1 MSKKGIRYFCDRE
14 LVCNENEKGVACG
27 TPDERCVKDPSYIN
41 KSNSSSKDK
50 NNPTIKRY
58 FCDKKLVCNQNEM
71 GVACG
76 TPYQRCE
83 KQNSNFKSY
92 NDFKSYN
99 GGKITLDKTKKLIDT
114 FKKVYLVKIA
124 IEHNISLKTKDKKIK
139 SKLQLFNSLK
149 RKKLI

>member
-1 MSKKGIRYFCDRE
+1 M
-14 LVCNENEKGVACG
+14 GVACG
-27 TPDERCVKDPSYIN
+27 TPD
-41 KSNSSSKDK
+41 
-50 NNPTIKRY
+50 
-58 FCDKKLVCNQNEM
+58 
-71 GVACG
+71 
-76 TPYQRCE
+76 QRCE
-83 KQNSNFKSY
+83 KQNSNFKSYNDSESY

-149 RKKLI
+149 RKNLI